1 LKITSIHDL
10 LKFSKEY
17 RLILQ
22 TITQI
27 VPLLS
32 DMFIQLFLLILFYSS
47 VGNYLFGGEVDNTT
61 KEKFN
66 SEVGDNMEEGYEFL
80 TFNDT
85 PSSMLFLY
93 AILINNDWSKLMMQA
108 MAKKTEQPMDI
119 LWGRV
124 FFISYYF
131 LTFMV
136 VLSTIVG
143 AVVDFINTYLQM
155 LGEEE
160 ELEKK
165 SEKKTKATQGLFGIM
180 RKKKHKKKTHSDSE
194 DDGTDNKKL
203 AEIDENYVDLGLAE

>member
-1 LKITSIHDL
+1 MKITSIHDL

-66 SEVGDNMEEGYEFL
+66 FEVGDNMEEGYEYL

-108 MAKKTEQPMDI
+108 MAKREQPIDI

-165 SEKKTKATQGLFGIM
+165 SEKKPKATQGLFGIM